1 MLHVELLHV
10 CLAVDFQIL
19 LVYNEMRMG
28 RKKPKT
34 QQNSL
39 SEMIWFIFFFNSNG
53 LGRELLFIY
62 CKSGAA
68 SAGSLCHS
76 LNCQRKMHNTGEWKD
91 MKTVEPS
98 ETQESFSCA

>member
-39 SEMIWFIFFFNSNG
+39 SEMIWFIFFF
-53 LGRELLFIY
+53 
-62 CKSGAA
+62 K
-68 SAGSLCHS
+68 
-76 LNCQRKMHNTGEWKD
+76 
-91 MKTVEPS
+91 
-98 ETQESFSCA
+98 